1 MCDLIAG
8 RIRNRLVEAIGDPGT
23 FPAGE
28 ELKKMF
34 LQEFSASV
42 RPFLQDG
49 GHYKR
54 RPLSLLHQFPNP
66 DTEESGD
73 IFNQLIF
80 GFAESVFPVAA
91 CSAYKAECFVSGGL

>member
-23 FPAGE
+23 FPAGG

-42 RPFLQDG
+42 RP
-49 GHYKR
+49 
-54 RPLSLLHQFPNP
+54 
-66 DTEESGD
+66 
-73 IFNQLIF
+73 
-80 GFAESVFPVAA
+80 SV
-91 CSAYKAECFVSGGL
+91 